1 MSESITIMNPD
12 RETMQKRFLIIG
24 MLSELGKYGMR
35 MTRNINPF
43 TFAKQFY
50 PITRR
55 TKYDKFIQ
63 YIDLLF
69 KDNIITAD
77 ELKNYAEKAKRRM
90 QD

>member
-1 MSESITIMNPD
+1 MTTIINPD

-35 MTRNINPF
+35 MTRNVNPF

-69 KDNIITAD
+69 QDNIITAD
-77 ELKNYAEKAKRRM
+77 ELKKYSERAKQKM

>member
-1 MSESITIMNPD
+1 
-12 RETMQKRFLIIG
+12 MQKRFLIIG

-63 YIDLLF
+63 YIDFLF
-69 KDNIITAD
+69 KDNVINAD
-77 ELKNYAEKAKRRM
+77 ELKIYALKAKQRM

>member
-1 MSESITIMNPD
+1 MSVSITNPD
-12 RETMQKRFLIIG
+12 RDLLQKRFLIVG

-50 PITRR
+50 KITRR

-63 YIDLLF
+63 YIDFLYQ
-69 KDNIITAD
+69 DDIISED
-77 ELKNYAEKAKRRM
+77 ELKAYSIKANQRM
-90 QD
+90 KD

>member
-1 MSESITIMNPD
+1 
-12 RETMQKRFLIIG
+12 MQKRFLIIG

-35 MTRNINPF
+35 MTRNVNPF

-69 KDNIITAD
+69 QDNIITAD
-77 ELKNYAEKAKRRM
+77 ELKKYSERAKQKM

>member
-1 MSESITIMNPD
+1 MTTIYNPD

-35 MTRNINPF
+35 LTRNVNPF
-43 TFAKQFY
+43 TFAKHFY
-50 PITRR
+50 KLTRR

-63 YIDLLF
+63 YIDFLF

-77 ELKNYAEKAKRRM
+77 ELKKYSERAKHKM
-90 QD
+90 QED